1 LLTVPEEDFEVL
13 NIFIVDWEST
23 AMDNFSAIEFAHH
36 IPVVGLLEVSGI
48 SSYQKFF
55 WGGISWEEEEK

>member
-1 LLTVPEEDFEVL
+1 
-13 NIFIVDWEST
+13 
-23 AMDNFSAIEFAHH
+23 MDNFSAIEFAHH

-55 WGGISWEEEEK
+55 